1 MQELFEKYKE
11 LKIPNRF
18 TLKEVENI
26 FKKKYLVI
34 ELDKKEFGD
43 LEGDIHVNYEKISK
57 CYSIQNEE
65 VLNSLYSTKEKISVF
80 IMLELLK
87 KEKLSTKDNDNYNAD
102 MWREIHE
109 GRRINIILESENQY
123 LSNFTIQGMSDKL
136 VNELIVFTGLD
147 SEKCTLENQE
157 FLYYLQALL
166 KAGYIR

>member
-1 MQELFEKYKE
+1 METILYSLMQELLEKYKK

-18 TLKEVENI
+18 TLEEVENI
-26 FKKKYLVI
+26 LKKKYLVI

-43 LEGDIHVNYEKISK
+43 YEKISK

-65 VLNSLYSTKEKISVF
+65 VLNSLYSAEEKISIF
-80 IMLELLK
+80 IMLEHLK
-87 KEKLSTKDNDNYNAD
+87 KEIKLSTKDID
-102 MWREIHE
+102 EIHA

-123 LSNFTIQGMSDKL
+123 ISSFTIQGMSNKL
-136 VNELIVFTGLD
+136 VNELIVLKGID

-166 KAGYIR
+166 KSGYINNQ